1 MVNALS
7 EKLIVE
13 VVKDSVCYSQVFSKG
28 IPLDKLKKVGIKKI
42 KSGTKITFSPDRT
55 IFGDDQFFSP
65 EKIYELAKSKAYLFS
80 GVTIN
85 WKAPNI
91 KGHQLNKIPTAE
103 TRFHFEN
110 GLMDLVKSIT
120 ALEYNITDD
129 YFFGEADF
137 KEKFGTKEKGSI
149 QWCAC
154 FNTYNPLIKSFCNTI
169 PTSEGGTHQNG
180 FLTAISKGFKSYV
193 ELIGDKKYS
202 AIIKDDVQEVLSS
215 SISVFVEQPQF
226 VGQTKDKLSNL
237 EVQKKVESVIKD
249 RFENWLAND
258 KARTLLLIENLRMRA
273 EERIKNKQKKETLRK
288 SPLKRLMLPGKLA
301 DCSISDKEGT
311 ELFLVE
317 GDSAGGSAK
326 QARNRAT
333 QAILPLKGK
342 ILNVVGSSN
351 KKVYENQE
359 IDDLCKALGMKLN
372 SSNDTGN
379 LRYEK
384 IIIMTDADVDGAHI
398 ASLLIAFFHTKFPKI
413 IEEGYLY
420 VAVPPL
426 YKVSYKDEVF
436 YANSEE
442 EKEAIMEKFRSSM
455 GKIQISRFKG
465 LGEMNPSQLKETTM
479 DIRTRKLIQISLN
492 LSVLKETNE
501 LVDNLLGKN
510 PEYRFNFIS
519 KNAKS
524 LENSYIS

>member
-1 MVNALS
+1 M
-7 EKLIVE
+7 
-13 VVKDSVCYSQVFSKG
+13 
-28 IPLDKLKKVGIKKI
+28 
-42 KSGTKITFSPDRT
+42 
-55 IFGDDQFFSP
+55 
-65 EKIYELAKSKAYLFS
+65 
-80 GVTIN
+80 
-85 WKAPNI
+85 
-91 KGHQLNKIPTAE
+91 
-103 TRFHFEN
+103 
-110 GLMDLVKSIT
+110 
-120 ALEYNITDD
+120 
-129 YFFGEADF
+129 
-137 KEKFGTKEKGSI
+137 
-149 QWCAC
+149 
-154 FNTYNPLIKSFCNTI
+154 
-169 PTSEGGTHQNG
+169 
-180 FLTAISKGFKSYV
+180 
-193 ELIGDKKYS
+193 
-202 AIIKDDVQEVLSS
+202 
-215 SISVFVEQPQF
+215 
-226 VGQTKDKLSNL
+226 
-237 EVQKKVESVIKD
+237 
-249 RFENWLAND
+249 
-258 KARTLLLIENLRMRA
+258 LIENLRLRA
-273 EERIKNKQKKETLRK
+273 EERIKNKQKKESLRK

-301 DCSISDKEGT
+301 DCSVSDKEGT

-372 SSNDTGN
+372 TSNDIGN

-413 IEEGYLY
+413 IEEGHLY
-420 VAVPPL
+420 VAAPPL

-442 EKEAIMEKFRSSM
+442 EKDAIMEKFRSSM

-479 DIRTRKLIQISLN
+479 DIRSRKLIQIGLN

-501 LVDNLLGKN
+501 LVDNLMGKN

>member
-1 MVNALS
+1 MIS
-7 EKLIVE
+7 
-13 VVKDSVCYSQVFSKG
+13 
-28 IPLDKLKKVGIKKI
+28 PL
-42 KSGTKITFSPDRT
+42 
-55 IFGDDQFFSP
+55 
-65 EKIYELAKSKAYLFS
+65 A
-80 GVTIN
+80 
-85 WKAPNI
+85 
-91 KGHQLNKIPTAE
+91 
-103 TRFHFEN
+103 
-110 GLMDLVKSIT
+110 
-120 ALEYNITDD
+120 
-129 YFFGEADF
+129 
-137 KEKFGTKEKGSI
+137 
-149 QWCAC
+149 
-154 FNTYNPLIKSFCNTI
+154 IKSFCNTI
-169 PTSEGGTHQNG
+169 PTSEGGTHQSG

-237 EVQKKVESVIKD
+237 EVQKKVESIIKD

-288 SPLKRLMLPGKLA
+288 SPLKRLLLPGKLA
-301 DCSISDKEGT
+301 DCSVSHKEGT

-351 KKVYENQE
+351 KKVSENKE

-372 SSNDTGN
+372 TSNDIGN

-413 IEEGYLY
+413 IEEGHLY
-420 VAVPPL
+420 VAAPPL

-442 EKEAIMEKFRSSM
+442 EKEALMEKFRSSM

-479 DIRTRKLIQISLN
+479 DIRTRKLIQIGLN

-501 LVDNLLGKN
+501 LVDNLMGKN